1 MYNVIETGFVY
12 CSFLVVFVGVI
23 FFMVDKLKWKVF
35 DVINPILLI
44 YLGSAI
50 LGSFGLF
57 AQNEDVGTY
66 QNIITVNF
74 LPLMLVFLL
83 IQCDLRKI
91 LKMGPKMLLSFFCAT
106 FTFMLGF
113 VIAFII
119 FKNSMGA
126 DSWKILGAASGSW
139 IGGSS
144 NMIAAANALG
154 VAEEGLSYAILM
166 GSIGYTVWM
175 SVCLMSV
182 KFGPKFNKWT
192 KCDTSFIDEVTS
204 KLEKENKDNTA
215 PTFVELMILL
225 SVGFGVASFAQIVS
239 KILPTSGILN
249 ETMWVVLVA
258 STVSILLGMTKISK
272 LKGSTLVGNVFMY
285 LLLAATGS
293 KANFFGLSEAP
304 VYIMFGLVVVLVHAI
319 SFIGLA
325 KLFKLDLFTCEVGSI
340 ANIGGVTTAPMIA
353 GVHNPVLIP
362 VGVLM
367 GLLGNIIGTYCAL
380 MVTQILHMLA

>member
-1 MYNVIETGFVY
+1 
-12 CSFLVVFVGVI
+12 
-23 FFMVDKLKWKVF
+23 MVDKLKWKVF
-35 DVINPILLI
+35 DVINPMLLI

-91 LKMGPKMLLSFFCAT
+91 LKMGPKILLSFFCAT

-293 KANFFGLSEAP
+293 KANFFRLSEAP

-362 VGVLM
+362 VGVLI

>member
-1 MYNVIETGFVY
+1 
-12 CSFLVVFVGVI
+12 
-23 FFMVDKLKWKVF
+23 
-35 DVINPILLI
+35 
-44 YLGSAI
+44 
-50 LGSFGLF
+50 
-57 AQNEDVGTY
+57 
-66 QNIITVNF
+66 
-74 LPLMLVFLL
+74 
-83 IQCDLRKI
+83 
-91 LKMGPKMLLSFFCAT
+91 
-106 FTFMLGF
+106 
-113 VIAFII
+113 
-119 FKNSMGA
+119 
-126 DSWKILGAASGSW
+126 
-139 IGGSS
+139 
-144 NMIAAANALG
+144 MIAAANALG

-367 GLLGNIIGTYCAL
+367 GLLGNIIGTYVL
-380 MVTQILHMLA
+380 LW